1 MGCSWTE
8 EKAEE
13 YLSDYVQN
21 LKFIGFVSEN
31 EGIIDGALFACE
43 KVCWNA
49 NEVHVDEMFVAPERQ
64 KSGIGKAL
72 DDALKSYCKEK
83 GLAGIVLYT
92 AEAAPAKLFY
102 EKNGFKVSDGVICM
116 YWI

>member
-1 MGCSWTE
+1 M
-8 EKAEE
+8 
-13 YLSDYVQN
+13 
-21 LKFIGFVSEN
+21 
-31 EGIIDGALFACE
+31 
-43 KVCWNA
+43 CWNA

-72 DDALKSYCKEK
+72 ADALKSYCKEK
-83 GLAGIVLYT
+83 SLAGIVLYT